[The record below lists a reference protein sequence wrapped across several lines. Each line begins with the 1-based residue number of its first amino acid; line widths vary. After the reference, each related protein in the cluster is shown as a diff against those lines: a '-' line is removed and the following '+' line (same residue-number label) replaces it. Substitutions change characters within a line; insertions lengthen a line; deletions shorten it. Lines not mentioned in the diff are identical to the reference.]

1 MGPESNYMKSYHK
14 YVRDIET
21 ARGRI
26 NCIAREISCDCMEE
40 KRIEAKLME
49 KVAGLDTNQDVEKLV
64 PHRHRYFYQE
74 KNHLTLTRRR
84 SKRRWMTLTLT
95 LTTTTIK
102 QQQCRGRQQ

>member
-26 NCIAREISCDCMEE
+26 NCIAREIPCDCMEE

-49 KVAGLDTNQDVEKLV
+49 KVAVCFFCRKEFLKQKMLRCKGCNCVQ
-64 PHRHRYFYQE
+64 YC
-74 KNHLTLTRRR
+74 
-84 SKRRWMTLTLT
+84 SKECSINDWPEHKEL
-95 LTTTTIK
+95 
-102 QQQCRGRQQ
+102 CRIIGSS